1 MMSPGLRD
9 ALAFQ
14 FAGSRKSIEKRPGCV
29 WEVTDEPL
37 PACQDRAMG
46 KDAALAERMQK
57 MIFLLKAAGCP
68 LDADYDLHHYGPYS
82 QDVARLTDEMVREKL
97 LCETTE
103 ARPYGEQYSYVL
115 SDEASRQIS
124 AYESSS
130 RGAGPAKEMA
140 ACESLARKL
149 EQTDLKE
156 LEIAS
161 TIVFFREQ
169 GDDWTAAVEKTRN
182 FKNLLADTHFLEK
195 CKALASEI
203 VA

>member
-1 MMSPGLRD
+1 MNRYQLAKIVQWAGTLR
-9 ALAFQ
+9 
-14 FAGSRKSIEKRPGCV
+14 SRK
-29 WEVTDEPL
+29 
-37 PACQDRAMG
+37 
-46 KDAALAERMQK
+46 RMQK

-140 ACESLARKL
+140 AFESLARKL

-156 LEIAS
+156 LEVAS
-161 TIVFFREQ
+161 TIVFFLKQ

-182 FKNLLADTHFLEK
+182 FKNLPADTHFLEK

-203 VA
+203 IA